1 MFNTEK
7 IIKYNH
13 ILFAIIG
20 TIAAIGA
27 FFIVLISVVTF
38 VGDIF
43 KKVPDKKVI
52 VVPEKEDPAQR
63 YSKIKML
70 EPRLIDAEH
79 RLFIVPMSQE
89 KLEEPMALKG
99 YLSYSSRSS
108 YHSRFNNLVLYN
120 HAEKTKRLIVDKR
133 TLITNYAYKK
143 YNDKTYI
150 LFLGTQ
156 EDTNQNNQLDV
167 DDRMRLYWY
176 NVDSYELKET
186 TLKNSIVSFD
196 LSGTIDKSRTKN
208 QGYLST

>member
-120 HAEKTKRLIVDKR
+120 HVEKTKRLIVDKR

-167 DDRMRLYWY
+167 DDRMRYIGTM
-176 NVDSYELKET
+176 S
-186 TLKNSIVSFD
+186 TLMN
-196 LSGTIDKSRTKN
+196 
-208 QGYLST
+208 

>member
-27 FFIVLISVVTF
+27 FFIVLISAIIFAEDV
-38 VGDIF
+38 F
-43 KKVPDKKVI
+43 KKVP
-52 VVPEKEDPAQR
+52 EKEEPAQR

-99 YLSYSSRSS
+99 YPPYSSRSS

-120 HAEKTKRLIVDKR
+120 HAEKTKQLIIDKR

-143 YNDKTYI
+143 YNDKKYI
-150 LFLGTQ
+150 IFLGTQ

-167 DDRMRLYWY
+167 DDRMSLYWY

-196 LSGTIDKSRTKN
+196 LSETIDKKPNKN
-208 QGYLST
+208 QGYLSK